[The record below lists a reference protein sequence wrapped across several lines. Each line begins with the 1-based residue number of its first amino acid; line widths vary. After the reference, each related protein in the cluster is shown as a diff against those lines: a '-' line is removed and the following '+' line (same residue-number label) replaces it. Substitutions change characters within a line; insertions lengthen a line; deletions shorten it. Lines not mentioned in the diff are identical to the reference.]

1 MTYNWVEEQHEQPH
15 VSHAPDFDPVDP
27 QGALTM
33 YTTCAHC
40 ARTAHTCAV
49 CLCNAVQV
57 FIRSEDEQTATAG
70 TTLTT
75 EYDVF
80 GCGSFE
86 MDQGKWLRLM
96 PDAEVLPT

>member
-1 MTYNWVEEQHEQPH
+1 MEAMRARAAQHEGSASSEEERTQT
-15 VSHAPDFDPVDP
+15 
-27 QGALTM
+27 GA
-33 YTTCAHC
+33 
-40 ARTAHTCAV
+40 
-49 CLCNAVQV
+49 
-57 FIRSEDEQTATAG
+57 AG
-70 TTLTT
+70 TALTT